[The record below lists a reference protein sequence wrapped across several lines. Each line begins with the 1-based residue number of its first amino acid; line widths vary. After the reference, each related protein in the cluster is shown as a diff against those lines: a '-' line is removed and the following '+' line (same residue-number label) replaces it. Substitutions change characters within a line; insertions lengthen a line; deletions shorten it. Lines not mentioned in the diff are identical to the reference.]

1 MIGNIPK
8 EKNHDE
14 MNTEIG
20 AADGS
25 LDLLIQAELPGK
37 DKDPKSSPVPG
48 PRRR

>member
-1 MIGNIPK
+1 LIGNIPK

-14 MNTEIG
+14 INTEIG

-25 LDLLIQAELPGK
+25 LDLLIQAESPGK
-37 DKDPKSSPVPG
+37 DKEPKSATVPG